1 MLLLAELHK
10 NALAGVDNQR
20 DLQRSL
26 ERLAT
31 YIEDTYME
39 NVQRIRSKSDG
50 QVRKAE
56 QVLS

>member
-10 NALAGVDNQR
+10 NALARVDNQR